1 MRPGAPSSTI
11 SKVHIPLRHQVIDYL
26 PEGIIA
32 DRLSGTNR
40 DEVGVHQKRDRLAV
54 SDRHFAHT
62 RGAAPD
68 FVAGRTA
75 AKVRAGRSCRASLPF
90 GHGKSK

>member
-11 SKVHIPLRHQVIDYL
+11 SKVHIPLPHQVIDYL

-40 DEVGVHQKRDRLAV
+40 R
-54 SDRHFAHT
+54 
-62 RGAAPD
+62 
-68 FVAGRTA
+68 
-75 AKVRAGRSCRASLPF
+75 
-90 GHGKSK
+90 